1 MMSKQLTLEERYQIN
16 GFLRIGMTLTEIAK
30 ALGVHKSTISREIK
44 RNKGKRGYRAKQAEE
59 KRKER
64 LKKRKTRISQ
74 KEWAMIERY
83 LKEDYSP
90 EQVSNWMKKEYDLQ
104 VSHEWIYQ
112 HIYEDKKEGGTL
124 YKHLRR
130 RKKYR
135 HRGGKGDHRG
145 IIPNRR
151 SIEERPELVERR
163 ERIGDWEV
171 DTIIGKGKKGAIVT
185 LVDRKSRYLR
195 MGLVPNRTK
204 NVVADMIISL
214 LKDLPVHTITCD
226 NGKEFADHERIA
238 AALNTDV
245 YFAHPYSSYERG
257 TNENTNGLI
266 RQYIP
271 KDTDFRNLSILDIV
285 FVEKRLNT
293 RPRKCISFDKP
304 MVFLNNSCCTL

>member
-1 MMSKQLTLEERYQIN
+1 MMYKQLTLEERYQIY
-16 GFLRIGMTLTEIAK
+16 GFLRIGMTLIEIAK

-44 RNKGKRGYRAKQAEE
+44 RNKGKRGYRPKQAEE

-112 HIYEDKKEGGTL
+112 HIYEDKKEGGTI

-135 HRGGKGDHRG
+135 HRGGKRDHRG

-151 SIEERPELVERR
+151 SIEDRPEIVERR

-171 DTIIGKGKKGAIVT
+171 DTIIGERKKGAIVT

-271 KDTDFRNLSILDIV
+271 KDTDFRILSVLDIV
-285 FVEKRLNT
+285 FVERRLNT
-293 RPRKCISFDKP
+293 RPRKCISFDQP